1 MRIFLQRG
9 GSDIFRSRS
18 IPQYFTEWNLHEM
31 VDFINVKQVEDLE
44 KAYIKNS
51 KIDHLFMLLEAVTCH
66 SPTTTQLSI
75 YRVV

>member
-1 MRIFLQRG
+1 
-9 GSDIFRSRS
+9 
-18 IPQYFTEWNLHEM
+18 M

-44 KAYIKNS
+44 KAYNKNS